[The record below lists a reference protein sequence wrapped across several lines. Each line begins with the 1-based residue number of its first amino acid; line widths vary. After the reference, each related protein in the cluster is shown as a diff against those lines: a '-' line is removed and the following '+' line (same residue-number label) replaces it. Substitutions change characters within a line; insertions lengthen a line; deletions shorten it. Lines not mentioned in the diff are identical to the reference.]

1 MRAFRFRL
9 DRVLKL
15 REAELNTEQ
24 AKVEALWAEHA
35 RMQRERDALE
45 ASLQQEVTAV
55 RSKQFLHP
63 SELVSLERYNGQV
76 QRERKQ
82 WDARLAEHMKAIEEQ
97 KLRVVEAKMR
107 VRMLEKLR
115 EKRQSEW
122 QVEADRELDEVTSDF
137 SAAQWVRLR
146 A

>member
-24 AKVEALWAEHA
+24 AKAEALLAEHA
-35 RMQRERDALE
+35 RMQQERDGLE
-45 ASLQQEVTAV
+45 LSLQQAVAEVRA
-55 RSKQFLHP
+55 KQFLHP

-82 WDARLAEHMKAIEEQ
+82 WDARLAEHMKTIEQQ
-97 KLRVVEAKMR
+97 KARAVEAKMR

-115 EKRQSEW
+115 EKRQGEW
-122 QVEADRELDEVTSDF
+122 QADADRELDELTADF